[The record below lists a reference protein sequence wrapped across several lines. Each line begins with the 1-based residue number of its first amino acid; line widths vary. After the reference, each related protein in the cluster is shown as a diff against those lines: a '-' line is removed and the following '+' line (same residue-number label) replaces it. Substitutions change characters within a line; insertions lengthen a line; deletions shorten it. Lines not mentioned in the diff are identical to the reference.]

1 MIQRIKSLAQIND
14 EARRLLYHELGVVD
28 AIRFFNQFTTGH
40 GDYTRDRDRWQEGL
54 TVEQIVKE
62 IEDRRDPE
70 LRDGN
75 RSGPALTT
83 KQLRILKYLRSRREW
98 STRREMEE
106 TCGRKGF
113 SKALGAPTAGT
124 PKAGTLESLG
134 YVKRRDRSPPF
145 TYKITETGKK
155 ALSIYERERGRSHVQ
170 GRSRTS
176 G

>member
-40 GDYTRDRDRWQEGL
+40 GDYTRDRDSWQEGL

-62 IEDRRDPE
+62 IEDRRDRE
-70 LRDGN
+70 SRDEE
-75 RSGPALTT
+75 RSAPALTP
-83 KQLRILKYLRSRREW
+83 KQLRILEFLRSRREW

-106 TCGRKGF
+106 ACGRKGF

-124 PKAGTLESLG
+124 PKVGTLEALG
-134 YVKRRDRSPPF
+134 YAKRRDRSPPF
-145 TYKITETGKK
+145 AYKITETGKK
-155 ALSIYERERGRSHVQ
+155 ALSIYEREHGTSHVQ
-170 GRSRTS
+170 GRSKSS